1 MQNASRCSCERQGS
15 GGMQN
20 ASRSRDFIA
29 WRRVAR
35 MCLGGMNS
43 SGPHFQQ
50 GSKTAGTIAGP
61 RFLGGG
67 YLVFA
72 VAASSAGNSYSAWIR
87 SEANDVVAG
96 GHVQDHWNTSYSVF
110 ARVPTAGR
118 YWLLLQLDWEAC
130 DGVREDGLRDDSVLG
145 FDVGTPQGI
154 LPGHS
159 QAAQEWTK
167 AGRLVICIPVVV
179 FQPKRCQTRVSA
191 ETEIS
196 TRVTSSDRFCHAGL
210 VSTFVHA
217 DSSGMLWPPQ
227 PCSAHLANP
236 S

>member
-1 MQNASRCSCERQGS
+1 MQNASTRW
-15 GGMQN
+15 
-20 ASRSRDFIA
+20 DFIA

-50 GSKTAGTIAGP
+50 GSTSAGTIAGL

-145 FDVGTPQGI
+145 LEALADDRCSCSPLRRARYAHRRAGRRPCPTGLLLACKNMAQDCPTK
-154 LPGHS
+154 
-159 QAAQEWTK
+159 QAA
-167 AGRLVICIPVVV
+167 A
-179 FQPKRCQTRVSA
+179 RV
-191 ETEIS
+191 
-196 TRVTSSDRFCHAGL
+196 
-210 VSTFVHA
+210 
-217 DSSGMLWPPQ
+217 
-227 PCSAHLANP
+227 
-236 S
+236 

>member
-1 MQNASRCSCERQGS
+1 
-15 GGMQN
+15 
-20 ASRSRDFIA
+20 
-29 WRRVAR
+29 

-167 AGRLVICIPVVV
+167 ERVRSISYLHSCCCFSTKEVPNTCICRNGDINTRNV
-179 FQPKRCQTRVSA
+179 F
-191 ETEIS
+191 
-196 TRVTSSDRFCHAGL
+196 
-210 VSTFVHA
+210 
-217 DSSGMLWPPQ
+217 
-227 PCSAHLANP
+227 
-236 S
+236 